1 MSHGIETGG
10 DDDDDDDDECS
21 WKFDGAISD
30 IVLLFFFDSFAL
42 REETS

>member
-10 DDDDDDDDECS
+10 GDDDDDECS